1 VSKLVAPH
9 GGGELKALFAPAAER
24 AELLARA
31 QALTKV
37 PMTSREVSDV
47 LMMAMG
53 AYTPID
59 GFMNEADW
67 RGSCLDMKL
76 ENGVFWPIPITLS
89 CVKELADSIRVEEE
103 VALVDGESGEILAIM
118 EVTGKYAP
126 DKSLECEHVYRT
138 TDTAHPGVQKVM
150 KQGEI
155 NLAGRVACL
164 SEGEYPEKYPDL
176 YVRPAQARAMF
187 LENGWSRVAAF
198 QTRNPMQRA
207 HEHLV
212 KIAIEVTDGVFIHQ
226 VLGKLKPGDIPA
238 DVRTRA
244 IQAMID
250 SYFVPGTVIQ
260 AGYPIEMRYAGP
272 REALLHALIR
282 QNFGC
287 SHLIV
292 GRDHAG
298 VGDYYGPFDA
308 HHIFETLW
316 EGALDTRPLKIDI
329 TFFCN
334 RCYGMATGKTCPHGE
349 EDRIHISGT
358 QQRAMLAN
366 NEDIPLEFSRPE
378 VVAILRDYYA
388 SLS

>member
-9 GGGELKALFAPAAER
+9 GGGELKALLAPMAER
-24 AELLARA
+24 AEQLARA
-31 QALTKV
+31 QVLTKV

-59 GFMNEADW
+59 GFMSEADW
-67 RGSCLDMKL
+67 RGSSLDMKL

-89 CVKELADSIRVEEE
+89 CDRELAERIHVEEE
-103 VALVDGESGEILAIM
+103 
-118 EVTGKYAP
+118 
-126 DKSLECEHVYRT
+126 
-138 TDTAHPGVQKVM
+138 
-150 KQGEI
+150 QGGI
-155 NLAGRVACL
+155 NLAGTVTCL

-176 YVRPAQARAMF
+176 YVRPAEARALF

-272 REALLHALIR
+272 REALFHALIR

-316 EGALDTRPLKIDI
+316 DGALDTRPLKIDI

-334 RCYGMATGKTCPHGE
+334 RCYGMATGKTCPHGD